1 MATLIVPPARA
12 TDQVTANLGVCRSNH
27 ICCIPVEVCGSASPS
42 TNSGDDTQK
51 ATHVP
56 IPNTTVK
63 LLGPMIVPTSAKVG
77 YCRKHFKN
85 PRRLRLA
92 GVFSLRDGL
101 AVAWKCVVSGGS
113 FSRSIPGDVVRRG
126 GVRSGTRPPSSVS
139 GSGRKEIR
147 FGRLRRT
154 CLGRIGE
161 SAGID
166 HPTIGVGCVLTLRG
180 LRSPARW
187 ISVTDR

>member
-27 ICCIPVEVCGSASPS
+27 TCCIPVEVCGSASPS

-51 ATHVP
+51 VTHVP

-101 AVAWKCVVSGGS
+101 AVAGKCVVSGGS
-113 FSRSIPGDVVRRG
+113 FSRPIPGG
-126 GVRSGTRPPSSVS
+126 WRP
-139 GSGRKEIR
+139 
-147 FGRLRRT
+147 T
-154 CLGRIGE
+154 
-161 SAGID
+161 
-166 HPTIGVGCVLTLRG
+166 GVGFYDGTSQPLSGHGFRPERNAVR
-180 LRSPARW
+180 PVA
-187 ISVTDR
+187 